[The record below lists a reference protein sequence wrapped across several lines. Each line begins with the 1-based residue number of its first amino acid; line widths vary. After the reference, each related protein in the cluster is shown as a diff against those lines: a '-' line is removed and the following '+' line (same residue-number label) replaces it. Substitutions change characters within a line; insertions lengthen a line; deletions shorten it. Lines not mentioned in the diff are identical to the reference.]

1 MIWALPL
8 LAVAALV
15 LPVLVSPV
23 SPRTRRAV
31 SRIAVALFGQY
42 VSTAGPTRSRQVAQ
56 MRAAHVGGTHRA
68 FASRTLLYAAIS
80 GVAGSVGGVYL
91 AGWLLRS
98 FDVDAS
104 TLREALP
111 GAVGFLAN
119 LARLSGLHAAEL
131 FGLLV
136 FAGATVGVTT
146 FGFAYWGRWAY
157 LNQRAEARATE
168 IEATLPRTVAF
179 VYALSRSGM
188 AFPTVLET
196 LTRNR
201 GVYGEAAREMGVA
214 VRDMNAFGTD
224 VLTALRESSTRTP
237 SESFE
242 EFSENLASVLG
253 SGQSLSSFLREQY
266 DRYRREAAAR
276 QEQYLELLSTFAEIY
291 VTVLVAGPLFFITVL
306 VVIGLVIEN
315 TLPLLQ
321 LVTYVAIPLGTAGFI
336 VHMNSLTQSLRTPTP
351 EDDRDDEIGRE
362 SGGAALARAAS
373 LAEPDGPGTMAD
385 GGTPAADRL
394 ANWERLLAYDRYH
407 HLRDWLE
414 RPLENVLRS
423 PATTLV
429 VTVPLALVWVFYRAG
444 SPLALVESLGV
455 ALTTAG
461 PPHPDGF
468 FGVVDGP
475 LVEAAVFVLGVSAVT
490 YEVSKRR
497 QRAFDAAVPDFLDR
511 LASVNEAG
519 LTVVRSIERVA
530 ESDLGALT
538 PEVRRTRADIRWG
551 ADVQTALRRLERRT
565 GTAMISRA
573 VTLITNAMAASGDV
587 APVLRIAASEAQDSY
602 RLYEDRRR
610 QMLTYLIV
618 IYLSF
623 LVFLGIVGALKLSFI
638 PAIEQAA
645 AQTTAGSDVQVTG
658 GVLSG
663 LQSADTAA
671 FQVLFFHVTAIQG
684 LCSGLVAGLLG
695 EGSVADG
702 LKHATVLLTLSYV
715 VFTVL

>member
-15 LPVLVSPV
+15 LPVLVAPV

-31 SRIAVALFGQY
+31 SRTAVALFGQY
-42 VSTAGPTRSRQVAQ
+42 VSTEGPTRSRQVAQ

-104 TLREALP
+104 SLREALP
-111 GAVGFLAN
+111 GTVDFLAN

-224 VLTALRESSTRTP
+224 VLTALRETSTRTP

-321 LVTYVAIPLGTAGFI
+321 LVAYVAIPLGTAGFI

-351 EDDRDDEIGRE
+351 EDDREDERG
-362 SGGAALARAAS
+362 AAS
-373 LAEPDGPGTMAD
+373 LASAATLAESDGAGTMAD
-385 GGTPAADRL
+385 GGTAARR
-394 ANWERLLAYDRYH
+394 ANWERLVAYDRYH

-423 PATTLV
+423 PATTLI

-444 SPLALVESLGV
+444 PPLALAESLGA
-455 ALTTAG
+455 ALTAAR

-475 LVEAAVFVLGVSAVT
+475 LVEATVFVLGVSAVT

-497 QRAFDAAVPDFLDR
+497 QRAFDESVPDFLDR

-538 PEVRRTRADIRWG
+538 PEIRRTRADIRWG

-715 VFTVL
+715 VFAVL